1 MVRSVAEKL
10 CRKVD
15 ADGEA
20 DAFAQ
25 RQDGWALGAK
35 GVPSLMVG
43 GSFSD
48 MPLLEAFLGSDY
60 HGPADEFSDKVP
72 LGGAAEAADLPVA
85 LGRAFADNER
95 WTDRK
100 RQRLNSSH

>member
-20 DAFAQ
+20 DAFVP
-25 RQDGWALGAK
+25 RQDGWALGAR

-48 MPLLEAFLGSDY
+48 MPLLEAFLCGDY
-60 HGPADEFSDKVP
+60 HGPGDAFWYRVP
-72 LGGAAEAADLPVA
+72 LGGADGDAGLHVS
-85 LGRAFADNER
+85 LGRAFGH
-95 WTDRK
+95 WDRGPGK
-100 RQRLNSSH
+100 ARYSQGCP